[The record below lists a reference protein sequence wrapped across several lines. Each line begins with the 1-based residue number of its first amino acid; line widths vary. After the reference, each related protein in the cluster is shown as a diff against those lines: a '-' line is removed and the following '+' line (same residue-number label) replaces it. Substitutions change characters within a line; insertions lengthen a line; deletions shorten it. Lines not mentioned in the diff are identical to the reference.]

1 MKLAGQP
8 KTEPLFIMT
17 EKHKRNL
24 PLIYLPMV
32 FAFVLIAGFILGLNL
47 RTPGGSSQESR
58 FFSIGL
64 DRSDKVNDVIN
75 FIYDAY
81 VDSVNREQLTEDAI
95 HSLLKNLDPHSSY
108 IPASR
113 FRGLN
118 DPLMGSFEGIGIEF
132 NMIKDTVVVINPIP
146 GGPSERAGLMP
157 GDRIVMVEDTL
168 IAGVN
173 KSTDEVV
180 SKLLGKKG
188 TQVNISVFRIGVPDL
203 ISFSLVRDKIP
214 SYSLDIAYMVSEE
227 TGYLRFNKFSA
238 TTYEEFAAGVEELLN
253 QGMQRMMLDLRGNTG
268 GFLDAAIL
276 MADELLERGQVIVYT
291 DGRKRPRTHAR
302 ARKTGMFETQ
312 PLVVLIDEWSAS
324 ASEIIAGAVQDN
336 DRGLVVGR
344 RSFGKGL
351 VQEQVQLGDG
361 SALRLT
367 VSRYYTPT
375 GRSIQNPYDD
385 GDEAYYNDFFQR
397 YQSGEMMSR
406 DSIHFDDSLRFE
418 TPAGRVVYGGGGIM
432 PDVFV
437 PLAAGDDISFFNRV
451 SNRGHIY
458 TYAFDYAD
466 RNRNKLESFD
476 NARGFIDGFEFSRE
490 SYREFLAYADQQ
502 GTQVPEKINPESEI
516 MIINHLKAY
525 IGRNI
530 FGPEAFYPVLH
541 ERDEVFIKALEA
553 LHDETLLS
561 LLKPQ

>member
-1 MKLAGQP
+1 
-8 KTEPLFIMT
+8 MT
-17 EKHKRNL
+17 AKRNKNFS
-24 PLIYLPMV
+24 LIYLPIV
-32 FAFVLIAGFILGLNL
+32 FAFVLIAGFFLGLNL
-47 RTPGGSSQESR
+47 RTPGGSSQEGR

-64 DRSDKVNDVIN
+64 DRYDKVNDVIN
-75 FIYDAY
+75 YIYDAY
-81 VDSVNREQLTEDAI
+81 VDSVSHEQLKEDAI

-113 FRGLN
+113 FRRLN

-168 IAGVN
+168 IAGIN
-173 KSTDEVV
+173 KSTDDVV
-180 SKLLGKKG
+180 GMLLGEKG
-188 TQVNISVFRIGVPDL
+188 TEVNVSVFRMGVPDL
-203 ISFSLVRDKIP
+203 IEFSLVRDKIP
-214 SYSLDIAYMVSEE
+214 SYSLDIAYMINED

-238 TTYEEFAAGVEELLN
+238 TTYNEFAAAVEKLQKE
-253 QGMQRMMLDLRGNTG
+253 GMQRMMLDLRGNTG
-268 GFLDAAIL
+268 GFLDAAIM
-276 MADELLERGQVIVYT
+276 MADELLERGQLIVYT
-291 DGRKRPRTHAR
+291 DGRKRAQTFAR
-302 ARKTGMFETQ
+302 ARKNGMFETQ

-367 VSRYYTPT
+367 VARYYTPT

-385 GDEAYYNDFFQR
+385 GDEAYFNEFLQR
-397 YQSGEMMSR
+397 YQSGEMMSP
-406 DSIHFDDSLRFE
+406 DSIHFHDSLRFE
-418 TPAGRVVYGGGGIM
+418 TPAGRIVYGGGGIM

-437 PLAAGDDISFFNRV
+437 PLASVEDVSFFNRV

-458 TYAFDYAD
+458 MYAFDFAD
-466 RNRNKLESFD
+466 RNRGEIEAYES
-476 NARGFIDGFEFSRE
+476 AKGFIDRFVLTPNTYEA
-490 SYREFLAYADQQ
+490 FLQYAKEH
-502 GTQVPEKINPESEI
+502 GTSIPEKPSKESEQ
-516 MIINHLKAY
+516 MIKNHLKAY

-530 FGPEAFYPVLH
+530 FGAEVFYPVLH
-541 ERDEVFIKALEA
+541 KKDRVFIKAFEA
-553 LHDETLLS
+553 LQDEKMMALLR
-561 LLKPQ
+561 PE